1 MKTLIHNLKGDKTI
15 WAIVALLAIV
25 SFLPVYSASSN
36 LAYGAYGSGSTLNFL
51 IKHLAHVGIG
61 FGIIY
66 VIHRIPYNYF
76 KAISILA
83 IPVIVLLLLYT
94 LLQGKTI
101 DGANASRWIQ
111 IPFVGIGFQPSTL
124 AFVVLMLYVSRYLA
138 KIKDKEVTFKSSLWE
153 LWLPVF
159 VIIGLILPANFST
172 AAIMF
177 SMVIML
183 VFIGMYPIKYL
194 SKIVLT
200 GILFLALFIGAA
212 KAFPGAF
219 PNRVDTWV
227 SRLDNFVSGSE
238 NEEEAY
244 QIEKAKIAIAT
255 GGLHGVGPGKSVQ
268 RNFLPQSSSDFIYAI
283 IVEEYGLVGGVTLI
297 FLYLILFFRFVI
309 AAIKARNFYGTL
321 LITGLGFPI
330 IFQAMINM
338 AVAVELLPTTG
349 QTLPLISS
357 GGSSIWMTCLAI
369 GIILNVTKK
378 EEEIKEEERE
388 KIQREKA
395 LERLIQKEI
404 EEEQERERLREAGIE
419 VEEKDI
425 TDQEKIA
432 VKALKDLNS

>member
-1 MKTLIHNLKGDKTI
+1 MKALIKNLKGDKTI

-36 LAYGAYGSGSTLNFL
+36 LAYGAYGSGNTLSYL

-61 FGIIY
+61 FCIIY
-66 VIHRIPYNYF
+66 VVHRVPYNYF
-76 KAISILA
+76 KAISIMA
-83 IPVIVLLLLYT
+83 IPIVVLLLLYT

-101 DGANASRWIQ
+101 GGANASRWIQ

-124 AFVVLMLYVSRYLA
+124 AFVVLMSYVARYLA
-138 KIKDKEVTFKSSLWE
+138 KIKDKTVTFKSSLWE

-159 VIIGLILPANFST
+159 AVIVLILPANFST

-194 SKIVLT
+194 GKIIVFGL
-200 GILFLALFIGAA
+200 LFLTLFVLAA

-219 PNRVDTWV
+219 PNRVDTWI
-227 SRLDNFVSGSE
+227 SRIDNFTNDSE

-255 GGLHGVGPGKSVQ
+255 GGLSGVGPGKSVQ

-283 IVEEYGLVGGVTLI
+283 IVEEYGLIGGFTVI
-297 FLYLILFFRFVI
+297 GLYLILFFRFLI
-309 AAIKARNFYGTL
+309 AALKARNFYGTL
-321 LITGLGFPI
+321 LIIGLGFPI
-330 IFQAMINM
+330 IFQALINM
-338 AVAVELLPTTG
+338 GVAVELFPTTG

-357 GGSSIWMTCLAI
+357 GGSSIWTTCLAI
-369 GIILNVTKK
+369 GIVLNVTKK
-378 EEEIKEEERE
+378 EEEIKEEEKE
-388 KIQREKA
+388 KMQREKA
-395 LERLIQKEI
+395 LERLIEKEI
-404 EEEQERERLREAGIE
+404 KEEEKERLREAGIE
-419 VEEKDI
+419 IEEKEI
-425 TDQEKIA
+425 TEDEKIA
-432 VKALKDLNS
+432 VKALKNLQ

>member
-36 LAYGAYGSGSTLNFL
+36 LAYGAYGSGNTLSFL

-66 VIHRIPYNYF
+66 VIHKIPYNYF

-101 DGANASRWIQ
+101 GGANASRWIQ

-138 KIKDKEVTFKSSLWE
+138 KIKDKEITFKSSLWE

-159 VIIGLILPANFST
+159 VVIGLILPANFST

-227 SRLDNFVSGSE
+227 SRLDNFISGSE

-357 GGSSIWMTCLAI
+357 GGSSIWMTCLSI
-369 GIILNVTKK
+369 GIVLNVTKK

-395 LERLIQKEI
+395 LERLIQKEV
-404 EEEQERERLREAGIE
+404 EEEQERERLREAGIV

-425 TDQEKIA
+425 TDEEKIA

>member
-36 LAYGAYGSGSTLNFL
+36 LAYGAYGSGNTLSFL

-66 VIHRIPYNYF
+66 VIHKIPYNYF

-101 DGANASRWIQ
+101 GGANASRWIQ

-369 GIILNVTKK
+369 GIVLNVTKK